1 MSRLTICAAFAAFLA
16 VPALA
21 QDAETPVIPAPEA
34 QPAPQATETN
44 VPTEMPTII
53 PARKSNCSRDKHVMS

>member
-1 MSRLTICAAFAAFLA
+1 MFRLTIPVAFAALMALPA
-16 VPALA
+16 VA
-21 QDAETPVIPAPEA
+21 QDAPAPVPTPEA

-44 VPTEMPTII
+44 VPTETMPVI